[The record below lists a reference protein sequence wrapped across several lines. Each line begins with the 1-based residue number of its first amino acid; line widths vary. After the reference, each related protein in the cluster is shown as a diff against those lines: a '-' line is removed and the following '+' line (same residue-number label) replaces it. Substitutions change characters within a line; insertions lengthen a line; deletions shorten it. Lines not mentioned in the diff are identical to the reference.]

1 MPGDCVLGID
11 CDKKASASGER
22 RPPDPLPGL
31 CPGPDA
37 FFDFRAF
44 RICLTSRSTAYSRR
58 YIITT
63 RQLERGEAMML

>member
-11 CDKKASASGER
+11 CDKKASDSGGQ

-37 FFDFRAF
+37 FMIFTH
-44 RICLTSRSTAYSRR
+44 L
-58 YIITT
+58 
-63 RQLERGEAMML
+63 